1 MWPHTFK
8 LPALN
13 NSSTWLAAKQ
23 SLKSE
28 DLNASLL
35 TDRQLFSLAMYIYC
49 KAGPGE
55 KYVQH
60 FM

>member
-13 NSSTWLAAKQ
+13 DSTTWLAAKQ
-23 SLKSE
+23 SLKSGE
-28 DLNASLL
+28 LNANLL
-35 TDRQLFSLAMYIYC
+35 ADKQLFSLAMYIYC